1 MTLRDAFTGFVEGLR
16 KAPIPT
22 INPAPE
28 YHPGLQVPVSTQ
40 GHSVQVVDTSQP
52 PTQENIPGSWSR
64 GFMPPGRPFAFD
76 SESSFAAQEKENEPR
91 SFQYIAS
98 INSTITPRISYGLMA
113 FSDLKTYALTVPE
126 VALCIRVVTE
136 EIKSFVPKIVDSDEK
151 EVDVPELKWMITK
164 PDGFTP
170 WPVWLSRYLFNA
182 MSYDAPAIYK
192 KRRPNTTDQL
202 TFAKMIPETGELEW
216 KCPHCGGKQVF
227 SYQGEAQLL
236 KVYCMYCHGE
246 GPDQLYKEIAHENT
260 LEKSFEANSI
270 NGLRIIDGSTI
281 FAVIDMQGE
290 QPVPPAPAFTQ
301 VIWGVTRMFM
311 NTHQLWY
318 RPRFLRIDAPY
329 GRTFVEDSLPA
340 VQLLQNLWNYEG
352 AKYITG
358 NIPEMMLSSPPDWK
372 STDKILEFEDTFNER
387 QAGNTTERAA
397 RLRFLPNGVEL
408 LGQKDLTF
416 NRESYDVAAN
426 TVRTMAGI
434 PKSEVGEAPEGMMG
448 GKGFS
453 ETMNSSFFLKAI
465 KPNIS
470 NIESLFNETIQENG
484 LDGVFFKL
492 AFPNE
497 SLDPEKE
504 EEKWARRWQL
514 QGIPRDTY
522 LAGIGLDPVG
532 GEEGAAYYSGKGDQ
546 EGDEGGDLFGGHNT
560 KVPMAG
566 DKIDVLHDPVD
577 VLKNP
582 VPVKAMEPVDLQKA
596 ETPVVETPVVEQPL
610 AKYSGVEGDDEKY
623 YGLPVLMDFDAKMPK
638 QGANDSFVVGIG
650 DSQTDSRPGVWKP
663 ASGEDEKLKAWVG
676 GDLYCRAE
684 AVYLIDRELAPDS
697 NHYLVPVTFTTTVDG
712 EEGSVQHYV
721 TGNQPKQDVKDYDP
735 KFIEQAA
742 VLDYI
747 TNQMDRN
754 HKNYLTHPDTDNRPI
769 LIDSDCSFPKAAKMH
784 SSFIDYMRGKPLSSQ
799 MIDSIFL
806 LINNRDLWQDLTNL
820 LHDPQLVHDARERA
834 IHLYERRSIDDPAPA
849 KVGAR

>member
-1 MTLRDAFTGFVEGLR
+1 
-16 KAPIPT
+16 
-22 INPAPE
+22 
-28 YHPGLQVPVSTQ
+28 
-40 GHSVQVVDTSQP
+40 
-52 PTQENIPGSWSR
+52 
-64 GFMPPGRPFAFD
+64 
-76 SESSFAAQEKENEPR
+76 
-91 SFQYIAS
+91 
-98 INSTITPRISYGLMA
+98 
-113 FSDLKTYALTVPE
+113 
-126 VALCIRVVTE
+126 
-136 EIKSFVPKIVDSDEK
+136 
-151 EVDVPELKWMITK
+151 
-164 PDGFTP
+164 
-170 WPVWLSRYLFNA
+170 
-182 MSYDAPAIYK
+182 
-192 KRRPNTTDQL
+192 
-202 TFAKMIPETGELEW
+202 
-216 KCPHCGGKQVF
+216 
-227 SYQGEAQLL
+227 
-236 KVYCMYCHGE
+236 
-246 GPDQLYKEIAHENT
+246 
-260 LEKSFEANSI
+260 
-270 NGLRIIDGSTI
+270 
-281 FAVIDMQGE
+281 
-290 QPVPPAPAFTQ
+290 
-301 VIWGVTRMFM
+301 
-311 NTHQLWY
+311 
-318 RPRFLRIDAPY
+318 
-329 GRTFVEDSLPA
+329 
-340 VQLLQNLWNYEG
+340 
-352 AKYITG
+352 
-358 NIPEMMLSSPPDWK
+358 
-372 STDKILEFEDTFNER
+372 
-387 QAGNTTERAA
+387 
-397 RLRFLPNGVEL
+397 
-408 LGQKDLTF
+408 
-416 NRESYDVAAN
+416 
-426 TVRTMAGI
+426 
-434 PKSEVGEAPEGMMG
+434 
-448 GKGFS
+448 
-453 ETMNSSFFLKAI
+453 LKAI
-465 KPNIS
+465 KPNIA

-514 QGIPRDTY
+514 QGIPRDKY
-522 LAGIGLDPVG
+522 LAGIGLEPVG

-560 KVPMAG
+560 KVPVSG
-566 DKIDVLHDPVD
+566 NKIDVLHDPVD

-582 VPVKAMEPVDLQKA
+582 VPVKAIEPTDLQKA
-596 ETPVVETPVVEQPL
+596 FEEDKHPRSENGEFAPEGGGQSSALNNEARPNKDPTGKISWNAKGIGGVPFQQEDAYHGEIKMSPERFLELTPSMEGTPDSSEYLEQQAKDGKTIAPPWLDVEWDDQNKIWRATNHEGRHRALAALRMGETSMPVHLLWTHGMRTKDVTDEMLHAPIMAQKIDATGAL
-610 AKYSGVEGDDEKY
+610 IKYSGVEGDDEKY

-650 DSQTDSRPGVWKP
+650 DSQTESRPGVWKP